1 MKLIMQARSEHQ
13 NEKIENYKS
22 ESYQKYQGEKLAKR
36 FNAFSYYFLSKGM
49 DAHNVGRGRKS
60 VENALQKIKA
70 KTLAIGITLIFFFL

>member
-1 MKLIMQARSEHQ
+1 MIHIMQAKVRTP

-49 DAHNVGRGRKS
+49 DSHNVGRGRK
-60 VENALQKIKA
+60 V
-70 KTLAIGITLIFFFL
+70 